1 MSYVFKKNNARTI
14 HKFGV
19 DITLYDADA
28 PSNIVYE
35 EVEKGHLQEWYSD
48 VSTYQ
53 WYIIEGGGTY
63 VIDGEKHE
71 ATQGDL
77 VVVPPGHRMYYYG
90 KMKMLLVTTPKYDE
104 ANEHEVR
111 LIDESELDA

>member
-1 MSYVFKKNNARTI
+1 MTYVFKKDNARKI

-19 DITLYDADA
+19 DITLYDTDA
-28 PSNIVYE
+28 SSGVVYE

-53 WYIIEGGGTY
+53 WFIIEGSGTY
-63 VIDGEKHE
+63 VIDGEKHDV
-71 ATQGDL
+71 TQGDL

-90 KMKMLLVTTPKYDE
+90 TMKMVLVTTPKFDP
-104 ANEHEVR
+104 AHEHEARV
-111 LIDESELDA
+111 IDESEF

>member
-53 WYIIEGGGTY
+53 WYIIDGSGTY
-63 VIDGEKHE
+63 VIDGEKHSV
-71 ATQGDL
+71 AQGDL

-104 ANEHEVR
+104 AHEHEVR
-111 LIDESELDA
+111 LIDESEFEV